1 MMDIVLSLIPV
12 IIELVLLVAI
22 FYHILSGV
30 QLILVDMGLTAKYSK
45 IVVLLLS
52 AVASMI
58 VVFLISHLLTFYP
71 TM

>member
-30 QLILVDMGLTAKYSK
+30 QLILADMGLTVKYSK

-52 AVASMI
+52 AVGGMI
-58 VVFLISHLLTFYP
+58 VVFLISHLLAFYP

>member
-12 IIELVLLVAI
+12 TIELVLLVAI

-30 QLILVDMGLTAKYSK
+30 QLILVDMGLTVKYSK

-52 AVASMI
+52 AVGGMI
-58 VVFLISHLLTFYP
+58 VVFLISHLLAFYP

>member
-1 MMDIVLSLIPV
+1 MMDIVLSLVPV

-30 QLILVDMGLTAKYSK
+30 QLILADMGLTVKYSK

-52 AVASMI
+52 AVGGMI
-58 VVFLISHLLTFYP
+58 VVFLISHLLAFYP

>member
-1 MMDIVLSLIPV
+1 MMDIVLSLVPV

-30 QLILVDMGLTAKYSK
+30 QLILVDMGLTVKYSK

-52 AVASMI
+52 AVGGMI
-58 VVFLISHLLTFYP
+58 VVFLISHLLAFYP

>member
-1 MMDIVLSLIPV
+1 MMDIVLSLVPV

-22 FYHILSGV
+22 FYHIFRGV
-30 QLILVDMGLTAKYSK
+30 QLILVDMGLTVKYSK

-52 AVASMI
+52 AVGGMI
-58 VVFLISHLLTFYP
+58 VVFLISHLLVFYP